1 MCLAGC
7 PLLNGKL
14 IACAHTYGVF
24 NLPVVQP
31 SVRCASCSIIC
42 VCRASWAA
50 PWHAPPTVIPP
61 PPSSFSPS
69 EPMPPFRACSLSSAR
84 SSLFKSKLA
93 GWQERGRDRKGE
105 WARQQRE
112 HRRDRRHFFPTP
124 NRHPFRRN
132 NNNIASSS
140 FQFLIPRSAP
150 PLGPSSPPGELS
162 CASWRGSEVEKLRVD
177 MATDGERTE
186 AMLTCH
192 CALAGLWQTRRSSSL
207 IFKCKPWR
215 TRVRKQEGWGGT

>member
-112 HRRDRRHFFPTP
+112 HRHTGVIVVIF
-124 NRHPFRRN
+124 
-132 NNNIASSS
+132 S
-140 FQFLIPRSAP
+140 QPRIGTLSA
-150 PLGPSSPPGELS
+150 
-162 CASWRGSEVEKLRVD
+162 
-177 MATDGERTE
+177 ATTISHRP
-186 AMLTCH
+186 
-192 CALAGLWQTRRSSSL
+192 RSSSSSRDPHRRL
-207 IFKCKPWR
+207 VPHPLRANYRVLLGVEVRWR
-215 TRVRKQEGWGGT
+215 NSGWTWQPTVRERKQC